1 MNIAFFLTLKKD
13 IVYVYDSFSMRQALE
28 KMRIHGYTAIP
39 VLSHDGK
46 YIGTVSEGDF
56 LWYFFDKEK
65 KKGMFSEKQLE
76 KTPLKEIIKNDK
88 YNSVKITASIEE
100 LVSMS
105 LSQNFVPVVDDSDNF
120 VGLVLRKDIIK
131 HFSEKA
137 KFNENKN

>member
-13 IVYVYDSFSMRQALE
+13 IVYLYDDFSMRQALE
-28 KMRIHGYTAIP
+28 KMKIHGYTAIP

-65 KKGMFSEKQLE
+65 KKRVFNEKEFE
-76 KTPLKEIIKNDK
+76 KIPLKEIIKNDK

-105 LSQNFVPVVDDSDNF
+105 LTQNFVPVVDDSDNF

-131 HFSEKA
+131 HFSEKS
-137 KFNENKN
+137 KNQRK

>member
-13 IVYVYDSFSMRQALE
+13 IVYLYDDFSMRQALE
-28 KMRIHGYTAIP
+28 KMKIHGYTAIP

-65 KKGMFSEKQLE
+65 KKRVFNEKELE
-76 KTPLKEIIKNDK
+76 KIPLKEIIKNDK

-105 LSQNFVPVVDDSDNF
+105 LTQNFIPVVDDSDNF

-131 HFSEKA
+131 HFSEKS
-137 KFNENKN
+137 KIQRK

>member
-1 MNIAFFLTLKKD
+1 
-13 IVYVYDSFSMRQALE
+13 MRQALE

-39 VLSHDGK
+39 VLSHEGK

-65 KKGMFSEKQLE
+65 KKGAFNDNQLE

-88 YNSVKITASIEE
+88 FNSVKITASIEE

-105 LSQNFVPVVDDSDNF
+105 LTQNFVPVVDDNDNF

-137 KFNENKN
+137 K

>member
-13 IVYVYDSFSMRQALE
+13 IIYLYDDFSMRQALE

-39 VLSHDGK
+39 VLSHEGK

-65 KKGMFSEKQLE
+65 KKGAFNEKQLE

-105 LSQNFVPVVDDSDNF
+105 LTQNFVPVVDDNDNF

-137 KFNENKN
+137 K

>member
-13 IVYVYDSFSMRQALE
+13 IVYLYDSFSMRQALE

-65 KKGMFSEKQLE
+65 KKGMFNEKQLE
-76 KTPLKEIIKNDK
+76 KTPLKEIIKDDK

-131 HFSEKA
+131 HFSEKS
-137 KFNENKN
+137 KIQ

>member
-13 IVYVYDSFSMRQALE
+13 IVYLYDDFSMRQALE
-28 KMRIHGYTAIP
+28 KMKIHGYTAIP

-65 KKGMFSEKQLE
+65 KKRVFNEKELE
-76 KTPLKEIIKNDK
+76 KTSLKEIIKNDK

-105 LSQNFVPVVDDSDNF
+105 LTQNFIPVVDDSDNF

-131 HFSEKA
+131 HFSEKS
-137 KFNENKN
+137 KIQRK

>member
-13 IVYVYDSFSMRQALE
+13 IIYLYDDYSMRQALE
-28 KMRIHGYTAIP
+28 KMKIHGYTAIP
-39 VLSHDGK
+39 VLSHSGK

-65 KKGMFSEKQLE
+65 KKAGFNQKQLE

-105 LSQNFVPVVDDSDNF
+105 LTQNFVPVVDDNDNF

-137 KFNENKN
+137 K

>member
-13 IVYVYDSFSMRQALE
+13 IVYLYDDFSMRQALE
-28 KMRIHGYTAIP
+28 KMKIHGYTAIP

-65 KKGMFSEKQLE
+65 KKRVFNEKELE
-76 KTPLKEIIKNDK
+76 KTSLKEIIKNDK

-105 LSQNFVPVVDDSDNF
+105 LTQNFVPVVDDSDNF

-131 HFSEKA
+131 HFSEKS
-137 KFNENKN
+137 KIQRK

>member
-13 IVYVYDSFSMRQALE
+13 IVYLYDDFSMRQALE
-28 KMRIHGYTAIP
+28 KMKIHGYTAIP

-65 KKGMFSEKQLE
+65 KKRVFNEKELE
-76 KTPLKEIIKNDK
+76 KIPLKEIIKNDK

-105 LSQNFVPVVDDSDNF
+105 LTQNFVPVVDDSDNF

-131 HFSEKA
+131 HFSEKS
-137 KFNENKN
+137 KIQRK